1 MMCCLSAEA
10 REQKQINREI
20 EKQLRLDKKNQR
32 RELKLLLLGT
42 GESGKSTFI
51 KQMRIIHGTGYSE
64 EDKRAFV
71 KLVYQNIFMAMHSM
85 IRAMDT
91 LKIQYRDK
99 KNEQEHAALVRAV
112 DYETVTTFE
121 PQYVEAIKSLW
132 NDPGIKECYDRRREY
147 QLTDSAKYYLDSIDR
162 IASPGY
168 LPTEQDV
175 LRVRVPT
182 TGIIEYP
189 FDLENI
195 IFRMVDVGGQRSE
208 RRKWIHCF
216 ENVTSI
222 MFLAALSEYDQV
234 LVESDNENRMEES
247 KALFRTIITYPW
259 FTNSSVILF
268 LNKKDLL
275 EEKIMH
281 SHLVD
286 YFPEFDGPKRDAQ
299 AAREFILKMYVDLN
313 PDSDKIIYSHFTCAT
328 DTENIRFVF
337 AAVKDTILQLNL
349 KEYNLV

>member
-1 MMCCLSAEA
+1 MNKMACCLSEEA
-10 REQKQINREI
+10 KEQKRINQEI
-20 EKQLRLDKKNQR
+20 EKQLRKDKRDAR

-51 KQMRIIHGTGYSE
+51 KQMRIIHGAGYSD
-64 EDKRAFV
+64 EDRRGYT

-91 LKIQYRDK
+91 LKIAY
-99 KNEQEHAALVRAV
+99 KNKENEERAALIRSIEPESVS
-112 DYETVTTFE
+112 TFE
-121 PQYVEAIKSLW
+121 KEYVEAIQSLW
-132 NDPGIKECYDRRREY
+132 EDAGIQECYDRRREY
-147 QLTDSAKYYLDSIDR
+147 QLTDSAKYYLSDLDR
-162 IASPGY
+162 IAQSDY

-189 FDLENI
+189 FDLDNV

-222 MFLAALSEYDQV
+222 MFLVALSEYDQV

-259 FTNSSVILF
+259 FQNSSVILF

-275 EEKIMH
+275 EEKIMY

-286 YFPEFDGPKRDAQ
+286 YFPEFDGK
-299 AAREFILKMYVDLN
+299 FCV
-313 PDSDKIIYSHFTCAT
+313 C
-328 DTENIRFVF
+328 VC
-337 AAVKDTILQLNL
+337 
-349 KEYNLV
+349 